1 MLVKNYI
8 DTLCEKN
15 GQTESPQGALA
26 QLVGQPAEDEDVQM
40 MDQETD
46 KLLVHNDAD
55 EIGD

>member
-15 GQTESPQGALA
+15 GQTSSPQGALA
-26 QLVGQPAEDEDVQM
+26 QLVGQSGKDEDVQM
-40 MDQETD
+40 TEQETD